1 MYNIFDTDSPVHHD
15 DIFDKDYPVHNEEHE
30 VLPKASLSGKS
41 SIETTVAR
49 GFEQLRTSNIGRLL
63 AALYPYEVMLT
74 YDQNHRSCKVIV
86 ANDLYIDI
94 SVAPEDPEHP
104 DKCYRVAFYE
114 KKMVDGLWQFVNTET
129 FNWNLDDLV
138 KYILMNS
145 DG

>member
-1 MYNIFDTDSPVHHD
+1 MYN
-15 DIFDKDYPVHNEEHE
+15 IFDKDYPVHHEEHE
-30 VLPKASLSGKS
+30 VLPKASLSGKN
-41 SIETTVAR
+41 SIEATVAR

-86 ANDLYIDI
+86 ANDLYIEI
-94 SVAPEDPEHP
+94 SISQEEPEHP

-114 KKMVDGLWQFVNTET
+114 KKMVDGLWDFVNTET
-129 FNWNLDDLV
+129 VNWNLDELV
-138 KYILMNS
+138 TYILRNS

>member
-15 DIFDKDYPVHNEEHE
+15 GIFDKEYPIHHEEHE
-30 VLPKASLSGKS
+30 VLPKASLSGKN
-41 SIETTVAR
+41 SIEATVAR

-94 SVAPEDPEHP
+94 SLAPEDPEHP
-104 DKCYRVAFYE
+104 DKCYRVDFHE

-138 KYILMNS
+138 KYILRNS